1 MRRAG
6 FITLCLFAASVRGG
20 TYTHDL
26 FARALA
32 NDSTAPDYALITVVD
47 PKTHAERTVCT
58 TANLFLGAIHREYG
72 LGYTEADIKRVK
84 AIALKQRDRRFVFA
98 RKAALDNLAD
108 YATPEAL
115 ADVRKVF
122 ASKTDSQILD
132 YRFIQSLTDTPDGM
146 PRKQALARHQAYRDA
161 VARALLERGI
171 GCTMGDIGDFLSP
184 HK

>member
-1 MRRAG
+1 MGRVI
-6 FITLCLFAASVRGG
+6 FITVCLFAASAYAGSY
-20 TYTHDL
+20 TYDL

-32 NDSTAPDYALITVVD
+32 NDSAAPDYVLITVVD

-58 TANLFLGAIHREYG
+58 TANLFLGAIHREHR

-84 AIALKQRDRRFVFA
+84 AIALNQRDRRFVLTHKTA
-98 RKAALDNLAD
+98 INNLAD

-115 ADVRKVF
+115 AEVHRVF
-122 ASKTDSQILD
+122 ASKTDSQLFD
-132 YRFIQSLTDTPDGM
+132 EKFIQSLTDTSRNL
-146 PRKQALARHQAYRDA
+146 PRKEAWARHQAYRDA